1 MQLIE
6 RAEIAVS
13 FPYTHDPSRKI
24 VRNLLISKKFFDTST
39 GADVT
44 LQRVFYTPFML
55 HSTCS
60 GVPPMKLSHMLPLF
74 AVLAILMPLSASAL
88 SFTGDSLH
96 GSTGE
101 LTIVDNGGGSST
113 VTWSLDTTNFDDA
126 DAIATDHTFLTD
138 VAFKIS
144 GMTSV
149 MLAPISSTAGV
160 LYYSSNVNQATDG
173 CDKDGSPAGFACLS
187 LTNPVLATDNQTI
200 SYSFIV
206 GGDLDL
212 SEGVSFRGKYGLD
225 TGWIISE
232 KNASAPVPEPSAAL
246 LFMAGIL
253 AVGRRS
259 IRS

>member
-1 MQLIE
+1 
-6 RAEIAVS
+6 
-13 FPYTHDPSRKI
+13 
-24 VRNLLISKKFFDTST
+24 
-39 GADVT
+39 
-44 LQRVFYTPFML
+44 
-55 HSTCS
+55 
-60 GVPPMKLSHMLPLF
+60 MKLSHMLPL
-74 AVLAILMPLSASAL
+74 LAALAFLTPLSASAL

-96 GSTGE
+96 GSIGE
-101 LTIVDNGGGSST
+101 LTIVDNGGGYST

-126 DAIATDHTFLTD
+126 DAIATGHTLLTD

-149 MLAPISSTAGV
+149 VLATSSDGV
-160 LYYSSNVNQATDG
+160 LYYPSNISSGG
-173 CDKDGSPAGFACLS
+173 CNTIISNAGFACLD
-187 LTNPVLATDNQTI
+187 LEKPVLATYTHTI

-212 SEGVSFRGKYGLD
+212 SDASFRGKYGED
-225 TGWIISE
+225 SGWVISE
-232 KNASAPVPEPSAAL
+232 NGASAPVPEPSAAL